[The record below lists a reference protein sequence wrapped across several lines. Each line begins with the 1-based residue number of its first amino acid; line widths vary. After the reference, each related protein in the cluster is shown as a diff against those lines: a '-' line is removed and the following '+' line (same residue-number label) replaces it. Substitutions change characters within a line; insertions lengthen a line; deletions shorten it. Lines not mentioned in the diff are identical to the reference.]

1 MNSAQE
7 SAGAQPGDAAS
18 SPTLPPPTPLGPA
31 VRQKISELRSD
42 RHNTRSI
49 FDLGST
55 YLLIALGF
63 WLVKAGYHP
72 ALYPFAFFLIG
83 MMQYRLVMSSHEAVH
98 KTLLVPVWLN
108 ETFGSVN
115 AALVGISFFNYRKTH
130 LEHHKSPQYI
140 RDDTDAYIYKP
151 LLQAKPGLPRLALLL
166 LGVWVDIWVKLKR
179 KLTGVR
185 PEEQKSTTEAATDSQ
200 MWLIILC
207 QIVMLG
213 FFTVFTVWWHY
224 FVFWFLPIFVVAL
237 TMDRVRIFV
246 EHGYN
251 FLHNQTETDVD
262 KALQS
267 TIDIHTD
274 PIQGYFLAPFG
285 FVYHQAHHAQLTVP
299 YYNLRRLSDLLLE
312 NDARYNR
319 IVKGSYLGI
328 LARMIW
334 AKK

>member
-1 MNSAQE
+1 MKSAE
-7 SAGAQPGDAAS
+7 KTASAGAGEPRSLAS
-18 SPTLPPPTPLGPA
+18 LPPSKPLDPA
-31 VRQKISELRSD
+31 VRQRIADLRSD
-42 RHNTRSI
+42 RHNVRSV

-55 YLLIALGF
+55 YLFIALAF
-63 WLVKAGYHP
+63 WLVKVGAHP
-72 ALYPFAFFLIG
+72 AVYPLAFLMVG

-98 KTLLVPVWLN
+98 KTLLSPVWLN

-115 AALVGISFFNYRKTH
+115 AALVGISFFNYRRTH

-151 LLQAKPGLPRLALLL
+151 LLEIKPGLPRLGLLL
-166 LGVWVDIWVKLKR
+166 FGVWVDIWVKMKR
-179 KLTGVR
+179 KILGVR
-185 PEEQKSTTEAATDSQ
+185 PNERKTAAATATDSQ
-200 MWLIILC
+200 MWLIALC

-213 FFTVFTVWWHY
+213 FFTVFSVWWHY
-224 FVFWFLPIFVVAL
+224 FIFWFLPIFVVAL

-251 FLHNQTETDVD
+251 FLTTSSETNVNE
-262 KALQS
+262 ALQS
-267 TIDIHTD
+267 TVDIHTD
-274 PIQGYFLAPFG
+274 PIQGYFFAPFG

-299 YYNLRRLSDLLLE
+299 YYNLRRLSDLLIE
-312 NDARYNR
+312 NDTRYNA

-328 LARMIW
+328 LARLIW